1 MISVS
6 VWLPLRMPRS
16 VETSKI
22 TACGRDLLG
31 DVLQEDL
38 DASALAGALSEQ
50 FAAPRP
56 RSARFSRARPR
67 YLAKL
72 DLPEPK
78 KPETQTPIALV
89 RLVRR
94 LRVALEDAR

>member
-1 MISVS
+1 MISVI

-22 TACGRDLLG
+22 TACVGMCSAI
-31 DVLQEDL
+31 VLRSTVT
-38 DASALAGALSEQ
+38 ASSPMPLREES
-50 FAAPRP
+50 AAPSP
-56 RSARFSRARPR
+56 AIERFSSASPR

-78 KPETQTPIALV
+78 KPDTQTPMPSCGLFGVSA
-89 RLVRR
+89 
-94 LRVALEDAR
+94 